1 MPVIFKVKVGT
12 VGHSLKV
19 TIPKEICEALEL
31 SVGDTLALEVIDHEF
46 KAKKVKLPNGSAQ

>member
-31 SVGDTLALEVIDHEF
+31 SAGDILALEVIDHEF
-46 KAKKVKLPNGSAQ
+46 KAKKVLPANGPAH